1 MDDDKSQNQNQN
13 DQIPTS
19 PAEQPQHVE
28 PEHTEV
34 KPSKGSFF
42 KNKKVLIGIAL
53 AVVLI
58 IGVSI
63 FLLTKNK
70 EKSTNGSN
78 NSNSVTE
85 TAEGYVVNGN
95 TYYKNPTVIKGLA
108 LAKDYKCSGSE
119 DCTDGVSSSAL
130 SYLIGKTKAN
140 EDIILFQNYDTGS
153 KASIILVKKGTNYEV
168 VLPSEDKIYV
178 SFNSNVSKTSSTKLD
193 ELVADSSITIKGQPL
208 SSDGYPGAAFLNYD
222 NNKRKLVN
230 GPPEKGTKLY
240 TKDNF
245 DYYVKKQEL
254 TNYSLNKITA
264 YFGDLISYDVTL
276 AGELGAKDSK
286 ATEKIKWSKG
296 EQTSATYR
304 SGGGGCGS
312 GSSYVVADV
321 QKSDLTE
328 VGKTPQGQTV
338 YSLNPSNPLVT
349 EIYTKDYDK
358 GSALADSDAAYKN
371 LSIQQFNDKH
381 GYFLIENGFGEYMVY
396 INESLIAQGGCGKP
410 VIYLYPKAD
419 TNVSV
424 AVGANVTVSEPLYPT
439 GGWKNVLARPNGQLR
454 YQGKEY
460 GSLFWEGQGNG
471 EYPAITQGIV
481 VAQKDMLATIE
492 KQLASQGLQGR
503 EITEFISFWKPNLPK
518 DPYVR
523 LTWLTL
529 PQINELAPLRVT
541 PRPNTSIRVFLD
553 FEGLSKPISLPAQ
566 KFNAPKREGFTL
578 VEWGGLARR
587 GLSTLIF

>member
-13 DQIPTS
+13 DQIPTG
-19 PAEQPQHVE
+19 PAEHPQHVE

-34 KPSKGSFF
+34 KPSKGAFF

-63 FLLTKNK
+63 FLLSKNK

-178 SFNSNVSKTSSTKLD
+178 SFNSNVSKTSTTKLD

-208 SSDGYPGAAFLNYD
+208 SSDGYPGAAFLNFD
-222 NNKRKLVN
+222 DKGKLVN

-240 TKDNF
+240 TKDSI
-245 DYYVKKQEL
+245 DYYVKKQEQ

-264 YFGDLISYDVTL
+264 YFGDLISYDVTI

-286 ATEKIKWSKG
+286 ADEKIKWSKG
-296 EQTSATYR
+296 EQTSASYR
-304 SGGGGCGS
+304 SGGGGCGY

-358 GSALADSDAAYKN
+358 GSALSLADAANKN
-371 LSIQQFNDKH
+371 LSVQQFNDKH
-381 GYFLIENGFGEYMVY
+381 GYFLIENGFGEFMVY

-410 VIYLYPKAD
+410 VIYLYPKVD

-424 AVGANVTVSEPLYPT
+424 AVGANVTVSDPLYPT

-454 YQGKEY
+454 YQGQEY

-471 EYPAITQGIV
+471 EYPAITQGTV

-503 EITEFISFWKPNLPK
+503 EITEFISFWRPNLPK

-529 PQINELAPLRVT
+529 PQINELAPLQVT

-578 VEWGGLARR
+578 VEWGGLARK
-587 GLSTLIF
+587 GLNTLIF